1 MKPPLQFQIRF
12 MRCLWGVKS
21 RFAGDNSVSH
31 YLRAP
36 FALMG
41 ADAKQADNILFCGFP
56 NILQITKPRYLAQ
69 IAKPI
74 VQLISVYVVDM
85 FQRPF
90 TCHIRPRQ
98 TVRELLAVVNSYRP
112 IARRMFGPRTRA
124 DKIGSL
130 FMRKPCKDACSDV
143 VTKRRSQMFNG
154 AWWID
159 CHDNSLTIGGV
170 K

>member
-1 MKPPLQFQIRF
+1 MKLPLQFQIRF
-12 MRCLWGVKS
+12 MRCFWGVKP
-21 RFAGDNSVSH
+21 RFAGNNAVSH

-36 FALMG
+36 FTLMG
-41 ADAKQADNILFCGFP
+41 ADTKQADNILFCGSP
-56 NILQITKPRYLAQ
+56 HILQITKPRYLTQ

-74 VQLISVYVVDM
+74 VHLVSVYVVDM

-90 TCHIRPRQ
+90 SRHIRPRQ

-124 DKIGSL
+124 DKIRSL
-130 FMRKPCKDACSDV
+130 FMGKPCKEACGGI

>member
-1 MKPPLQFQIRF
+1 MKLPLQSQIRF
-12 MRCLWGVKS
+12 MG
-21 RFAGDNSVSH
+21 RFWRFKPGFAHNYAIGH

-36 FALMG
+36 FSLVR
-41 ADAKQADNILFCGFP
+41 ADAEQANFVSFSGLSHVLKIAVP
-56 NILQITKPRYLAQ
+56 SYLAQ

-74 VQLISVYVVDM
+74 VEFVSVYVVNM
-85 FQRPF
+85 FSRPF
-90 TCHIRPRQ
+90 AGHIRPRQ
-98 TVRELLAVVNSYRP
+98 TVRELFAVVNSYGP

-124 DKIGSL
+124 DKIRSL
-130 FMRKPCKDACSDV
+130 FMQKPCKEACGGV
-143 VTKRRSQMFNG
+143 VTKRRLQMFDS

>member
-1 MKPPLQFQIRF
+1 MKLPLQIQIRF
-12 MRCLWGVKS
+12 MRCFRGVKP
-21 RFAGDNSVSH
+21 RFAGNNAVSH

-36 FALMG
+36 FTLMG
-41 ADAKQADNILFCGFP
+41 ADTKKTDLVLFCGFP
-56 NILQITKPRYLAQ
+56 HILQIAKPRYLTQ

-74 VQLISVYVVDM
+74 VQLVSVYVVDM

-90 TCHIRPRQ
+90 SGHIRPRQ
-98 TVRELLAVVNSYRP
+98 SVRELFAVVDGYRP
-112 IARRMFGPRTRA
+112 IARRMFGPRTFT
-124 DKIGSL
+124 DKIRSL
-130 FMRKPCKDACSDV
+130 FMQKPCKGSCDGV
-143 VTKRRSQMFNG
+143 IVERRPQMFNG